1 MFYRILW
8 QYDTKYVQVKT
19 IVTEET
25 LLERIY
31 NFHYSNGVPAMF
43 AS

>member
-19 IVTEET
+19 NIVLFATQSDS
-25 LLERIY
+25 LY
-31 NFHYSNGVPAMF
+31 NWL
-43 AS
+43 